1 MLVHLTPV
9 VTMPLNICGR
19 TTLVAGLSIATVI
32 TSIAQPTAM
41 PKVESTKFEL
51 PNGLRVVLSVD
62 RNAPVVA
69 TFVHYHVG
77 SKNERPDRTGF
88 AHFFEHLM
96 FEGTENIE
104 RHTIDKIIQS
114 AGGQLNAFTS
124 FDETG
129 YQIKLPSN
137 QLKLALWIESE
148 RMMHA
153 RVEEIGVETQRGVV
167 KEERK
172 SRLDNTPY
180 GSILENLAKYT
191 ATGTPYEWTPI
202 GAAQYID
209 QATIEEFRAFYK
221 EFYVPNNAVLAIVG
235 DIDIEKTK
243 ELVMAYFADIPRGAD
258 IVRPTFSVPMGT
270 NPQSVDINEA
280 STPLPALIYSYRTP
294 KRGEKDAYAIEVL
307 AQILAT
313 GNSSRLY
320 RNMVD
325 KQQLALGVQAI
336 PLDLESGGLLG
347 LFAVVHPGT
356 QLDKLGAEFDRE
368 LDLVQ
373 TAGVTDREFQKAMNQ
388 IETQFAARFDEV
400 LDKAQ
405 ALASYETYFNNPDLI
420 NTEIDHYTSLT
431 REDIQR
437 VARTYLMPSNRVTL
451 RYLPPVQGGGE

>member
-1 MLVHLTPV
+1 
-9 VTMPLNICGR
+9 MPLNICGR

-347 LFAVVHPGT
+347 LFAVAHPGT